1 MEEKRGT
8 DPGAETLEEGMI
20 EGETGAGVDPGT
32 RSAAAPHTAL
42 CHVTE
47 RIPETRETAG
57 GEGGTRRRSAGAGPG
72 HRGSWGNSTLGEEKK
87 LKS

>member
-1 MEEKRGT
+1 MVGKRGT

-57 GEGGTRRRSAGAGPG
+57 GEGGTGRRSAGAGPG
-72 HRGSWGNSTLGEEKK
+72 HRGQLGKLNTRGEKK
-87 LKS
+87 T

>member
-1 MEEKRGT
+1 MEERRGT

-72 HRGSWGNSTLGEEKK
+72 HRGSWGNSTLGEGKK